1 MGSVAMFIGLGP
13 IGQINIG
20 LLADLIDPRT
30 AILIT
35 GGIGLF
41 TVMVAGIMIPN
52 LRSSRAMELD
62 REQRLAQAADLRE
75 ADAQMDASGAS
86 GSG

>member
-41 TVMVAGIMIPN
+41 TVLAAGIFLPI
-52 LRSSRAMELD
+52 LRSGRAMEQD
-62 REQRLAQAADLRE
+62 RERRLAQAADLRE
-75 ADAQMDASGAS
+75 IDIREEPSETPGPA
-86 GSG
+86 